1 MEVII
6 SLLVSLIAI
15 FFLIAFLVISFI
27 VFKKLIK
34 EELLQKDL
42 NGNPLQKQ
50 SKIRESRESSITTTI
65 KRLENQIKKF

>member
-1 MEVII
+1 M
-6 SLLVSLIAI
+6 
-15 FFLIAFLVISFI
+15 
-27 VFKKLIK
+27 IK